1 MVTNIKRSFQPQ
13 WLQMTKKPLVNG
25 PLLLEGSTMRLVS
38 VVLLLVVALTYLLL
52 MILTLSRT

>member
-13 WLQMTKKPLVNG
+13 WLQTTRRPLVSG

-38 VVLLLVVALTYLLL
+38 VALLLVVALTYLLL